1 MTDAAPHQA
10 GVRDRFGARA
20 EAYLHSAVHAQGP
33 EFEALRATVRDRPAA
48 RVLDLGCG
56 AGHVSYQVA
65 PLAAEVVACDLAP
78 DMLRLVARQ
87 AAQQGLG
94 NLHTL
99 CGAAEALPFPTAS
112 YDLVISRY
120 SAHHWTHPARA
131 LAEVRRVLRPGGQWV
146 LVDVISPGPALLDT
160 HLQAIEVL
168 RDPGH
173 VRDYSAAQWLDL
185 VTAAGLRPQ
194 RQVASRLRLEFE
206 SWVARMATPEVQR
219 AAIRALQE
227 SAAREVREYFEIG
240 PDGTFDV
247 DVLTLWAAR

>member
-1 MTDAAPHQA
+1 MSDATGHQD

-33 EFEALRATVRDRPAA
+33 EFAALRATVRDRPGA

-65 PLAAEVVACDLAP
+65 PLAAEVVAYDLAP
-78 DMLRLVARQ
+78 EMLALVARQ
-87 AAQQGLG
+87 AARQGLG
-94 NLHTL
+94 NLRTL
-99 CGAAEALPFPTAS
+99 CGAAEALPFSAAS

-120 SAHHWTHPARA
+120 SAHHWTDPARA

-160 HLQAIEVL
+160 HLQAVEVL
-168 RDPGH
+168 RDPSH

-185 VTAAGLRPQ
+185 VTAAGLQPQ
-194 RQVASRLRLEFE
+194 RQAVSRLHLEFT
-206 SWVARMATPEVQR
+206 SWVARMATPGVQQ
-219 AAIRALQE
+219 AAIRALQA
-227 SAAREVREYFEIG
+227 SAAREVREHFEIG
-240 PDGTFDV
+240 PDGSFSV

>member
-1 MTDAAPHQA
+1 MTEAASHQT

-33 EFEALRATVRDRPAA
+33 EFEALRATVRDCPAA

-78 DMLRLVARQ
+78 EMLGLVARQ
-87 AAQQGLG
+87 AVRQELG
-94 NLHTL
+94 NLHSL
-99 CGAAEALPFPTAS
+99 CAAAEALPFSAAS

-120 SAHHWTHPARA
+120 SAHHWTDPGRA

-168 RDPGH
+168 RDPSH

-185 VTAAGLRPQ
+185 TTAAGLRPQ
-194 RQVASRLRLEFE
+194 RQTASRLRLEFA

-219 AAIRALQE
+219 TAIRAVQE

-240 PDGTFDV
+240 PDGSFSV
-247 DVLTLWAAR
+247 DVLTLWATR